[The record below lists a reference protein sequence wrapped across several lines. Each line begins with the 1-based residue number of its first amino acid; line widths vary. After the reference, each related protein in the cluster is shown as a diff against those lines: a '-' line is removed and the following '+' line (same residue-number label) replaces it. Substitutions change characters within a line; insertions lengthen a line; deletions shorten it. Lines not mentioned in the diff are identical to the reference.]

1 MTTRMTLAL
10 IFVGTMLVSA
20 ISFGGPVFGFI
31 DLPSAVLVLGLTAGG
46 TLMSYTLAEL
56 GDAFRCA
63 RRGTDD
69 AARSAKGHEIFT
81 RMADIAVA
89 SGLVGTVIGLVQML
103 QNLDDPT
110 AIGPAMAVALLTL
123 LYGVILGEL
132 LFRGLAMS
140 CLQGGLSGPMG
151 ASQRGAISIYALIG
165 SLFILL
171 FCFSIMLLAMTS
183 YDAGDEDAERPT
195 SSHGDEGLSTRE

>member
-1 MTTRMTLAL
+1 MTTRMILAL
-10 IFVGTMLVSA
+10 VFLGTILVSA
-20 ISFGGPVFGFI
+20 MSFGGPVFGFL
-31 DLPSAVLVLGLTAGG
+31 DLPSAVLVLGLTAGA
-46 TLMSYTLAEL
+46 TTMSYTLAEVS
-56 GDAFRCA
+56 DAFRCA
-63 RRGTDD
+63 GRGTDD
-69 AARSAKGHEIFT
+69 DARAARGHKIFT

-132 LFRGLAMS
+132 IFRGLAMS
-140 CLQGGLSGPMG
+140 CLQGRLSGPMG

-171 FCFSIMLLAMTS
+171 FCFSVLMLAMVS
-183 YDAGDEDAERPT
+183 YDAGDEDGGRPT
-195 SSHGDEGLSTRE
+195 SSHGDEGLSPRE

>member
-10 IFVGTMLVSA
+10 IFVGTMLGAA
-20 ISFGGPVFGFI
+20 ISFGGPVLGFI

-46 TLMSYTLAEL
+46 TIMSYTLPEV

-63 RRGTDD
+63 VRGTDD
-69 AARSAKGHEIFT
+69 DARAARGHKICT

-103 QNLDDPT
+103 QNLEDPT

-132 LFRGLAMS
+132 IFRGLAVS
-140 CLQGGLSGPMG
+140 CRRDRLSGPMG
-151 ASQRGAISIYALIG
+151 APQRGAISIYALIG

-171 FCFSIMLLAMTS
+171 FCFSVMMLAMAS
-183 YDAGDEDAERPT
+183 FDAGPDDAEHPP
-195 SSHGDEGLSTRE
+195 SSHDELDQSPAR